1 VYASTANQ
9 IQQDGL
15 DEKLLATA
23 GTTTQGHIE
32 RESCR
37 QGHVDEHESVDG
49 EPIAQ
54 EGPDSD
60 YVEWQCPTANQQAYS
75 RPADFSQY
83 HLLLQWQF
91 CRLCRRRGLIPGWV

>member
-1 VYASTANQ
+1 MYASTANQ

-37 QGHVDEHESVDG
+37 QGYVDEHERVYAA
-49 EPIAQ
+49 PISQ
-54 EGPDSD
+54 QDPDSD
-60 YVEWQCPTANQQAYS
+60 DVDRQCPTANQ
-75 RPADFSQY
+75 
-83 HLLLQWQF
+83 
-91 CRLCRRRGLIPGWV
+91 